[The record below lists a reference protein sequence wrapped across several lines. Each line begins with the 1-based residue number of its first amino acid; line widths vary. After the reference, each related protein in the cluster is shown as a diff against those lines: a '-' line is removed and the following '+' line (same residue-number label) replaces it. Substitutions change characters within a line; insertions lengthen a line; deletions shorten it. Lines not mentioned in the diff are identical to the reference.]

1 MIDKKTG
8 QQLKRKKQT
17 CTRAGIVLTSK
28 DCKIWQIRIP
38 TVDGESEKR
47 YGCATTSRLVTFFLL
62 LDMGHNI
69 DDADK
74 IAFRK
79 TRLRG
84 KYFDKEKE

>member
-8 QQLKRKKQT
+8 KQLKRKEYERTKT
-17 CTRAGIVLTSK
+17 GIIVTSK
-28 DCKIWQIRIP
+28 DCKNWQISYP
-38 TVDGESEKR
+38 TLNPEGEKR
-47 YGCATTSRLVTFFLL
+47 YGTATTSRLVTFFLL

-84 KYFDKEKE
+84 KYFDKEED

>member
-17 CTRAGIVLTSK
+17 CTRTGIVLTSK
-28 DCKIWQIRIP
+28 DCKIWQIRYP
-38 TVDGESEKR
+38 ALDGESRER
-47 YGCATTSRLVTFFLL
+47 YGTANTSRLVTFLLL

-84 KYFDKEKE
+84 KYVDKEED